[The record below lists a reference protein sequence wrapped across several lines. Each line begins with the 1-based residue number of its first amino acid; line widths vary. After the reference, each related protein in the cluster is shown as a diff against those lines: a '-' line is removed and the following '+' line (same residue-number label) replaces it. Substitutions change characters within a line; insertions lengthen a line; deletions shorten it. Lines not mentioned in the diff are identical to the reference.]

1 MQRHL
6 TDEQLDTLLRTI
18 VADAG
23 ADDATVEKAAL
34 TPGVW
39 WNIQG
44 QIKQGRGAA
53 LSPWPPV
60 LKIWR
65 WFIVGA
71 PITAAAV
78 LLIALYVLPVSID
91 RTIENAAMEAVPVL
105 VQPNRD
111 QSIDMVPVAEPK
123 AKQPSVKAEV
133 SKFGTR
139 KPKVQ
144 KVARLS
150 KMSPA
155 DSLVAGDEIKSD
167 FISLSYARE
176 ADSGQIVRVKV
187 PSSMMVTVGL
197 VASVEKPSALIDA
210 EVIVGDDGLTRA
222 IRFIQQ

>member
-1 MQRHL
+1 MQRQL

-65 WFIVGA
+65 WLIIGA
-71 PITAAAV
+71 PVAAAAA
-78 LLIALYVLPVSID
+78 LLIALYILPVSID
-91 RTIENAAMEAVPVL
+91 RTFEMAAMEAVPVR
-105 VQPNRD
+105 VQPDRV
-111 QSIDMVPVAEPK
+111 QSIDLVPVAEP
-123 AKQPSVKAEV
+123 AANDPSVKAEIPKSV
-133 SKFGTR
+133 TR

-144 KVARLS
+144 KVARPS
-150 KMSPA
+150 KILPA
-155 DSLVAGDEIKSD
+155 DPLVAGDEIKSD